1 VLIEQ
6 QKCGVNSK
14 YDNIWTMK
22 KQKDLLSVGQFL
34 AEYTPPANHG
44 DHCAELSTYTKKTDT
59 IN

>member
-1 VLIEQ
+1 MVLTVNMIISEQ
-6 QKCGVNSK
+6 
-14 YDNIWTMK
+14 WK

-44 DHCAELSTYTKKTDT
+44 DHCAELLTYTKKTNT

>member
-1 VLIEQ
+1 
-6 QKCGVNSK
+6 
-14 YDNIWTMK
+14 MK

-44 DHCAELSTYTKKTDT
+44 DHCAELLTYTKKTNT